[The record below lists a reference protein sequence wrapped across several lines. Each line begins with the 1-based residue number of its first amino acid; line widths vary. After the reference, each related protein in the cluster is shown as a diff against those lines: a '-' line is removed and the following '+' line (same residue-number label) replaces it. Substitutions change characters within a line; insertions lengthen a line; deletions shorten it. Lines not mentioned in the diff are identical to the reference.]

1 MRKRILIAD
10 SGSTKTDWLILESGC
25 EPIAKK
31 TIGLN
36 PYVMSPDDVVREVCC
51 TFSENTSFDE
61 VHFYGAGCRG
71 EQVNVMQEA
80 LGRALHLSTRANV
93 HSDMLGAARAVS
105 GTSDAIVCILGT
117 GSNSCLYKDG
127 DIVANVSPLGFILG
141 DEGSGA
147 VLGKRLLGDVF
158 KRQLP
163 DALVEEFH
171 KQYALSIDDVVR
183 RVYKEPL
190 PNRFLA
196 SFVPF
201 LASHQAEP
209 SVKELLTDEFTRFV
223 KRNLVAYE
231 SPDLPVCFVGGVAYC
246 FQHLLAEVVNANGMR
261 MGQVIKAPMDGLAR
275 YHALVR
281 NV

>member
-1 MRKRILIAD
+1 MHKRILIAD

-25 EPIAKK
+25 EPVAHK

-36 PYVMSPDDVVREVCC
+36 PYVMQSDDIVREVSNA
-51 TFSENTSFDE
+51 FSANAAFDE
-61 VHFYGAGCRG
+61 VYFYGAGCRG
-71 EQVNVMQEA
+71 NQLAVMENA
-80 LGRALHLSTRANV
+80 LGNALHLATPAHV

-105 GTSDAIVCILGT
+105 GDENSIVCILGT
-117 GSNSCLYKDG
+117 GSNSCLYKGG

-158 KRQLP
+158 KHQLP
-163 DALVEEFH
+163 APLADTFV
-171 KQYALSIDDVVR
+171 KQYGLTIDDVVR

-201 LASHQAEP
+201 LAAHQSEP
-209 SVKELLTDEFTRFV
+209 AVTALLKDEFSRFV
-223 KRNLVAYE
+223 QRNLKAY
-231 SPDLPVCFVGGVAYC
+231 DGAQLPVCFVGGVAYC
-246 FQHLLAEVVNANGMR
+246 FQSLLAEVLQSNGFR
-261 MGQVIKAPMDGLAR
+261 MGSVIKAPMDGLAR
-275 YHALVR
+275 YHALG
-281 NV
+281 

>member
-1 MRKRILIAD
+1 MHKRILIAD
-10 SGSTKTDWLILESGC
+10 SGSTKTDWLILETGR

-31 TIGLN
+31 TLGLN
-36 PYVMSPDDVVREVCC
+36 PYVMSLDEIVREVNGAISKD
-51 TFSENTSFDE
+51 TAFDE

-71 EQVNVMQEA
+71 NQVAVMAEA
-80 LGRALHLSTRANV
+80 LGRALNLASPANV

-105 GTSDAIVCILGT
+105 GNDDSVVCILGT
-117 GSNSCLYKDG
+117 GSNSCLYKSG
-127 DIVANVSPLGFILG
+127 EIVANVSPLGFILG

-163 DALVEEFH
+163 DSLIEAFQKEYGLT
-171 KQYALSIDDVVR
+171 IDEAVR

-201 LASHQAEP
+201 LAAHMSEP
-209 SVKELLTDEFTRFV
+209 SVMRLLKEEFTRFV
-223 KRNLVAYE
+223 QRNLMAYGN
-231 SPDLPVCFVGGVAYC
+231 PQLPVCFVGGVAYC
-246 FQHLLAEVVNANGMR
+246 FQELLAQVVNANGLK
-261 MGQVIKAPMDGLAR
+261 MGQVIKAPMDGLSR
-275 YHALVR
+275 YHALK
-281 NV
+281 